1 MVSIGDMSS
10 KGRANL
16 SRKIPGMAASF
27 AASAGRAKAN
37 YGMLPFGPTRKRN
50 YESAWATMPGNYS
63 KMVGPGMADKWARN
77 WAAKMAE

>member
-1 MVSIGDMSS
+1 MAS

-16 SRKIPGMAASF
+16 ARKIPGMAASF
-27 AASAGRAKAN
+27 AASASRAKAN
-37 YGMLPFGPTRKRN
+37 YAALPFGRTRTAN

-63 KMVGPGMADKWARN
+63 KMVGPGMADKWSRN